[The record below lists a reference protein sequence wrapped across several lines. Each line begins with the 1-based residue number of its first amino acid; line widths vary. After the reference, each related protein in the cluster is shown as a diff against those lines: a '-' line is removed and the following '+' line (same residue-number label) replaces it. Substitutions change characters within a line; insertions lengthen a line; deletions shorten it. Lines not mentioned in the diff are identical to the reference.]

1 MCEYLQLLQLLLH
14 YLIRNA
20 FHIDNE
26 LRAYIYAD
34 RIEFIEH
41 DPEIDLGNG
50 EILNEFN
57 GRLCVMYL
65 DNTNKITTIEHNSL
79 SMITPRN
86 VGIYRG
92 LIDLIDV
99 EIADLNNYPKIEDKY
114 KTDIYQSI

>member
-1 MCEYLQLLQLLLH
+1 MQLNTLMK
-14 YLIRNA
+14 LIRNA

-41 DPEIDLGNG
+41 DTEIDLGNG

-65 DNTNKITTIEHNSL
+65 DNTNKITTIEHSSL

-86 VGIYRG
+86 IGIYRG

-99 EIADLNNYPKIEDKY
+99 EIADLNNYPKGVGSHYTAYRKKEEGEV
-114 KTDIYQSI
+114 